1 MNLDKILECQ
11 NVDIE
16 IKKLEKSLE
25 NNENSKQMKKYQS
38 LAKQTQQISKD
49 LEIEA
54 EKALTEYKKIQKNY
68 NDSATSLQH
77 LEETQT
83 DELSDE
89 QYDNLIKQ
97 ANKISNFLASL
108 EKYIM
113 QLADKVNKILAEYE
127 NAKAQYRFA
136 KANYTKNKEVVEKL
150 TQEIE
155 PQIKDLEK
163 KRAILEKD
171 VDPKLLQKYNS
182 KKQDNIFPV
191 FVQLRDNMCGG
202 CMMELPSA
210 QIDKLKKDGFLECE
224 NERCHKIIYIKQ

>member
-11 NVDIE
+11 EVDFE

-25 NNENSKQMKKYQS
+25 TNESSKAMKKFQD
-38 LAKQTQQISKD
+38 LAKQAQQMSKD

-54 EKALTEYKKIQKNY
+54 ENAVTEYKKIQKNY
-68 NDSATSLQH
+68 NESVASLQR
-77 LEETQT
+77 LEATQNKELT
-83 DELSDE
+83 DD
-89 QYDNLIKQ
+89 QYNDIIKQ
-97 ANKISNFLASL
+97 ANNISNYLSTL
-108 EKYIM
+108 EKFIL
-113 QLADKVNKILAEYE
+113 QLADKVNKIVAEYE
-127 NAKAQYRFA
+127 NAKSKYRFA
-136 KANYTKNKEVVEKL
+136 KINYTKNKEIIEKL
-150 TQEIE
+150 TQELA
-155 PQIKDLEK
+155 PQIKALEE
-163 KRAILEKD
+163 KRANIEKE
-171 VDPKLLQKYNS
+171 VDPILLKKYNS